1 MGSTWTEDGKRRQA
15 GSLVGWRRHDTCT
28 PDRSGVVSHRPR
40 HHVCPHP
47 VTREP
52 FSSWTAS
59 TSLDWAFQEEVA
71 SSDLGWTRRKG
82 GNPLGSRREGKG
94 GPPICIKLRTAEL
107 RIAQLLEGTRRV
119 LPPVGPAIGSH
130 RGTHPSQHH
139 LPGHLAS
146 YRENQPGHRP
156 LDDLPRFEEASA
168 RVSPTALQGHPM
180 LKKQAQELGVQLGQ
194 DALGLAASPRVNFA
208 FLLPQL
214 PQQFDLPAQA
224 HERHDLSSREHVA
237 LDVGQHQ
244 QPLQLALFARTHL
257 MALAGSLAR
266 VVARSWL
273 GSTSTSLNTL
283 AAWTVFHLALGSFL
297 ASSKDLFRQTQSN
310 QAHRHL
316 VPLARSYPHLDHLLT
331 LRQTAQPLRQVPQP
345 SLLISKEHIRFDAG
359 DPEASALAGR
369 SHVRI
374 AEIGG
379 IHDPQR
385 VFRIRLLSCW
395 SFPFPAARILHP
407 QAMQSPPPPFPPPLD
422 AHPTFTGSP
431 PPARAAPTRA
441 QLGGQTDHRAILQED
456 ATSKGLK
463 QRRFHP
469 LPLQELTRRF
479 FQQVPHQLA
488 GSWPK
493 SLFDGLIAYM
503 KAQGGHDMI
512 ELRITGRPVVHPAQH
527 AHLHKRGSV

>member
-59 TSLDWAFQEEVA
+59 TSLHWAFQEEVA

-146 YRENQPGHRP
+146 YRQNQPGHRP

-194 DALGLAASPRVNFA
+194 DALGLAASPRVYFA

-257 MALAGSLAR
+257 MARAKLACAGGGPPLAWVDVHIAEHPCCVDGVPPR
-266 VVARSWL
+266 AWLVSCVVEGPLQANAEQSSAPAPGPACPLVPTPRPPAHSPADCATTPS
-273 GSTSTSLNTL
+273 GSTAVL
-283 AAWTVFHLALGSFL
+283 AYQQRAY
-297 ASSKDLFRQTQSN
+297 
-310 QAHRHL
+310 
-316 VPLARSYPHLDHLLT
+316 PL
-331 LRQTAQPLRQVPQP
+331 
-345 SLLISKEHIRFDAG
+345 
-359 DPEASALAGR
+359 
-369 SHVRI
+369 
-374 AEIGG
+374 
-379 IHDPQR
+379 
-385 VFRIRLLSCW
+385 
-395 SFPFPAARILHP
+395 
-407 QAMQSPPPPFPPPLD
+407 
-422 AHPTFTGSP
+422 
-431 PPARAAPTRA
+431 
-441 QLGGQTDHRAILQED
+441 
-456 ATSKGLK
+456 
-463 QRRFHP
+463 
-469 LPLQELTRRF
+469 
-479 FQQVPHQLA
+479 
-488 GSWPK
+488 
-493 SLFDGLIAYM
+493 
-503 KAQGGHDMI
+503 
-512 ELRITGRPVVHPAQH
+512 
-527 AHLHKRGSV
+527 